1 MLSDTMRGGGCSAA
15 VATRWSPVWC
25 MDAFVV
31 VPSLTG
37 AFPPPLRPA
46 ARERRAKTAE
56 RRLLNP
62 AREFCSVESGALLA
76 MAEDEQDVEVLRRKL
91 REKEKLL
98 EVQNVRQP
106 LNSHRARQLR
116 SRFQNL
122 RHPFFF
128 LSR

>member
-1 MLSDTMRGGGCSAA
+1 
-15 VATRWSPVWC
+15 
-25 MDAFVV
+25 
-31 VPSLTG
+31 
-37 AFPPPLRPA
+37 
-46 ARERRAKTAE
+46 
-56 RRLLNP
+56 
-62 AREFCSVESGALLA
+62 

-128 LSR
+128 